1 MYRRVTLDS
10 PEACSLDLWCF
21 TTTLFTRRFLRRS
34 ELLTAYGRLDRA
46 SLTRLQST
54 YDTSKL
60 LRAVEQLDR
69 VVGNARG
76 QDGLRDV
83 LLRLHGMAHAVVN
96 GAGLSGSAQESLP
109 ELAFE
114 ATSEIRQTIATLQ
127 EWVKLIEP
135 LETLQ
140 VTN

>member
-1 MYRRVTLDS
+1 M
-10 PEACSLDLWCF
+10 
-21 TTTLFTRRFLRRS
+21 
-34 ELLTAYGRLDRA
+34 
-46 SLTRLQST
+46 
-54 YDTSKL
+54 
-60 LRAVEQLDR
+60 
-69 VVGNARG
+69 GNALG

-140 VTN
+140 VAN

>member
-1 MYRRVTLDS
+1 MSD
-10 PEACSLDLWCF
+10 PE
-21 TTTLFTRRFLRRS
+21 TTV
-34 ELLTAYGRLDRA
+34 LTAYGRLDRVA
-46 SLTRLQST
+46 LTRLQST

-69 VVGNARG
+69 IVGNARG

-83 LLRLHGMAHAVVN
+83 LLRLHGMAHVVVN
-96 GAGLSGSAQESLP
+96 GAGLSGSADEESLP

-127 EWVKLIEP
+127 GWLKLIEP

-140 VTN
+140 ATN

>member
-1 MYRRVTLDS
+1 MSD
-10 PEACSLDLWCF
+10 PE
-21 TTTLFTRRFLRRS
+21 TTV
-34 ELLTAYGRLDRA
+34 LTAYGRLDRVA
-46 SLTRLQST
+46 LTRLQST

-69 VVGNARG
+69 FVGNARG

-83 LLRLHGMAHAVVN
+83 LLRVHGMAHAVVN
-96 GAGLSGSAQESLP
+96 GAGLSGSADEESLP

-127 EWVKLIEP
+127 GWVKLIEP

-140 VTN
+140 ATH

>member
-1 MYRRVTLDS
+1 MSD
-10 PEACSLDLWCF
+10 PE
-21 TTTLFTRRFLRRS
+21 TTA
-34 ELLTAYGRLDRA
+34 LTAYGRLDKA
-46 SLTRLQST
+46 ALTRLQST

-83 LLRLHGMAHAVVN
+83 LLRLHGMPHAVVN
-96 GAGLSGSAQESLP
+96 GAGLSGSAEESLP

-135 LETLQ
+135 LETLH

>member
-1 MYRRVTLDS
+1 MSD
-10 PEACSLDLWCF
+10 PE
-21 TTTLFTRRFLRRS
+21 TTA
-34 ELLTAYGRLDRA
+34 LTAYGRLDKA
-46 SLTRLQST
+46 ALTRLQST

-69 VVGNARG
+69 IVGNARG

-96 GAGLSGSAQESLP
+96 GAGLSGSADEESLP
-109 ELAFE
+109 ELALE
-114 ATSEIRQTIATLQ
+114 VTSEIRQTIATLQ
-127 EWVKLIEP
+127 GWVKLIEP

-140 VTN
+140 ATH

>member
-1 MYRRVTLDS
+1 MSD
-10 PEACSLDLWCF
+10 PE
-21 TTTLFTRRFLRRS
+21 TTV
-34 ELLTAYGRLDRA
+34 LTAYGRLDRA
-46 SLTRLQST
+46 ALTHLQSI

-69 VVGNARG
+69 IVGNARG

-83 LLRLHGMAHAVVN
+83 LLRLHGMAHAVLN
-96 GAGLSGSAQESLP
+96 GAGLSGSAEESLP

-127 EWVKLIEP
+127 EWGKLIEP
-135 LETLQ
+135 LGALQ
-140 VTN
+140 PSD

>member
-1 MYRRVTLDS
+1 
-10 PEACSLDLWCF
+10 
-21 TTTLFTRRFLRRS
+21 
-34 ELLTAYGRLDRA
+34 
-46 SLTRLQST
+46 
-54 YDTSKL
+54 
-60 LRAVEQLDR
+60 
-69 VVGNARG
+69 
-76 QDGLRDV
+76 
-83 LLRLHGMAHAVVN
+83 MAHAVVN

-140 VTN
+140 VAN

>member
-1 MYRRVTLDS
+1 
-10 PEACSLDLWCF
+10 
-21 TTTLFTRRFLRRS
+21 
-34 ELLTAYGRLDRA
+34 
-46 SLTRLQST
+46 
-54 YDTSKL
+54 
-60 LRAVEQLDR
+60 
-69 VVGNARG
+69 
-76 QDGLRDV
+76 
-83 LLRLHGMAHAVVN
+83 MAHAVVN

>member
-1 MYRRVTLDS
+1 MSD
-10 PEACSLDLWCF
+10 PE
-21 TTTLFTRRFLRRS
+21 TTV
-34 ELLTAYGRLDRA
+34 LTAYGRLNKA
-46 SLTRLQST
+46 ALTRLQST
-54 YDTSKL
+54 YDTSNL

-69 VVGNARG
+69 FLGGARG

-96 GAGLSGSAQESLP
+96 GAGLSGSTDEESLP

-140 VTN
+140 ATN

>member
-1 MYRRVTLDS
+1 MNALGQGIAVSRS
-10 PEACSLDLWCF
+10 GQACASYGCC
-21 TTTLFTRRFLRRS
+21 S
-34 ELLTAYGRLDRA
+34 YGRLDRA

-54 YDTSKL
+54 CDTSKL
-60 LRAVEQLDR
+60 LRAVEQLNR
-69 VVGNARG
+69 VAGNARG

-114 ATSEIRQTIATLQ
+114 ATSEIRQTDQLNFN
-127 EWVKLIEP
+127 IE
-135 LETLQ
+135 
-140 VTN
+140 

>member
-1 MYRRVTLDS
+1 MSD
-10 PEACSLDLWCF
+10 PE
-21 TTTLFTRRFLRRS
+21 TTV
-34 ELLTAYGRLDRA
+34 LTAYGRLDRVA
-46 SLTRLQST
+46 LTRLQST

-69 VVGNARG
+69 FVGNARG

-83 LLRLHGMAHAVVN
+83 LLRVHGMAHAVVN
-96 GAGLSGSAQESLP
+96 GAGLSGSADEESLP

-127 EWVKLIEP
+127 GWLKLIEP

-140 VTN
+140 ATN

>member
-1 MYRRVTLDS
+1 MSDPKNTV
-10 PEACSLDLWCF
+10 
-21 TTTLFTRRFLRRS
+21 
-34 ELLTAYGRLDRA
+34 LTAYGRLDRVA
-46 SLTRLQST
+46 LRRLQST

-60 LRAVEQLDR
+60 LRAVAQLDGI
-69 VVGNARG
+69 VENARS
-76 QDGLRDV
+76 QDGLREV
-83 LLRLHGMAHAVVN
+83 LLRLHGMAHVVVN
-96 GAGLSGSAQESLP
+96 GAGLSGCVDEESLP

-127 EWVKLIEP
+127 SWVKLIEP

>member
-1 MYRRVTLDS
+1 MSDS
-10 PEACSLDLWCF
+10 ES
-21 TTTLFTRRFLRRS
+21 TV
-34 ELLTAYGRLDRA
+34 LTAYGRLDRA
-46 SLTRLQST
+46 SLTRLQRT

-96 GAGLSGSAQESLP
+96 GAGLPGSAEESLP

-140 VTN
+140 ATN

>member
-1 MYRRVTLDS
+1 MSD
-10 PEACSLDLWCF
+10 PE
-21 TTTLFTRRFLRRS
+21 TTV
-34 ELLTAYGRLDRA
+34 LTAYGRLDRA

-60 LRAVEQLDR
+60 LHAVEQLDR

-96 GAGLSGSAQESLP
+96 GAGLSGSADEESLP
-109 ELAFE
+109 ELALE
-114 ATSEIRQTIATLQ
+114 VTSEIRQTIATLQ
-127 EWVKLIEP
+127 GWVKLIEP

-140 VTN
+140 ATH

>member
-1 MYRRVTLDS
+1 MSD
-10 PEACSLDLWCF
+10 PE
-21 TTTLFTRRFLRRS
+21 TTV
-34 ELLTAYGRLDRA
+34 LTAYGRLDRA
-46 SLTRLQST
+46 ALTRLQST

-60 LRAVEQLDR
+60 LRAVEQLDS

-96 GAGLSGSAQESLP
+96 GAGLLGSADGESLP
-109 ELAFE
+109 ELALE

-127 EWVKLIEP
+127 GWVKLIEP

-140 VTN
+140 ATH